1 MINALLIDDE
11 PNCCE
16 VLALLLEK
24 HCPEVRVVGS
34 CYSAEDAL
42 ESLSKYKVE
51 LVFLDVIMPHTNGFQ
66 FLQQLNTVDFEL
78 IFTTSYDQY
87 ALQAIRCSAL
97 DYLLKPVDREELK
110 TAVGKAIR
118 RRQAPVP
125 QQLDL
130 LVQKLTQ
137 PSNNKSI
144 ALPTLE
150 GLQLVPLDSIISC
163 SSSSNYTI
171 LRIKQLPRLIIS
183 KTLKEIEGLLD
194 DHQFL
199 RVHHSHVV
207 NLNEIRKYLRGE
219 GGQLIMSDGSSVNVS
234 RSRKEIL
241 LNKLLPSR

>member
-24 HCPEVRVVGS
+24 HCPEVRVVKS
-34 CYSAEDAL
+34 CFSAEDAL

-51 LVFLDVIMPHTNGFQ
+51 LVFLDVIMPRTNGFQ

-110 TAVGKAIR
+110 AAVGKAIR

-171 LRIKQLPRLIIS
+171 LRIKHLPKLTIS
-183 KTLKEIEGLLD
+183 KTLKEIEGLLEE
-194 DHQFL
+194 HQFL

-219 GGQLIMSDGSSVNVS
+219 GGQLIMSDGSAVDVS

-241 LNKLLPSR
+241 LNKLQPSR

>member
-34 CYSAEDAL
+34 CFSAEDAL

-51 LVFLDVIMPHTNGFQ
+51 LVFLDVIMPRTNGFQ
-66 FLQQLNTVDFEL
+66 FIQQLNTVDFEL

-110 TAVGKAIR
+110 AAVGKAIR

-171 LRIKQLPRLIIS
+171 LRIKHLPKLTIS
-183 KTLKEIEGLLD
+183 KTLKEIEGLLEE
-194 DHQFL
+194 HQFL

-219 GGQLIMSDGSSVNVS
+219 GGQLIMSDGSAVDVS

-241 LNKLLPSR
+241 LNKLQPSR

>member
-34 CYSAEDAL
+34 CFSAEDAL

-110 TAVGKAIR
+110 AAVGKAIL

-171 LRIKQLPRLIIS
+171 LRIKHLPKLTIAHDQLSSFSTQVFPDLIQV
-183 KTLKEIEGLLD
+183 
-194 DHQFL
+194 DH
-199 RVHHSHVV
+199 V
-207 NLNEIRKYLRGE
+207 
-219 GGQLIMSDGSSVNVS
+219 
-234 RSRKEIL
+234 
-241 LNKLLPSR
+241 

>member
-34 CYSAEDAL
+34 CFSAEDAL

-51 LVFLDVIMPHTNGFQ
+51 LVFLDVIMPRTNGFQ

-110 TAVGKAIR
+110 AAVGKAIR

-171 LRIKQLPRLIIS
+171 LRIKHLPKLTIS
-183 KTLKEIEGLLD
+183 KTLKEIEGLLEE
-194 DHQFL
+194 HQFL

-219 GGQLIMSDGSSVNVS
+219 GGQLIMSDGSAVDVS

-241 LNKLLPSR
+241 LNKLQPSR

>member
-34 CYSAEDAL
+34 CFSAEDAL

-110 TAVGKAIR
+110 AAVGKAIR

-171 LRIKQLPRLIIS
+171 LRIKHLPKLTIS
-183 KTLKEIEGLLD
+183 KTLKEIEGLLEE
-194 DHQFL
+194 HQFL

-219 GGQLIMSDGSSVNVS
+219 GGQLIMSDGSAVDVS

-241 LNKLLPSR
+241 LNKLQPSR

>member
-34 CYSAEDAL
+34 CYSAEDAF

-66 FLQQLNTVDFEL
+66 FLQQLNTIDFEL

-219 GGQLIMSDGSSVNVS
+219 GGQLIMSDGSSVDVS

>member
-24 HCPEVRVVGS
+24 HCPEVRVIGS
-34 CYSAEDAL
+34 CYSAEEAL
-42 ESLSKYKVE
+42 EALSRYKVE
-51 LVFLDVIMPHTNGFQ
+51 LVFLDVIMPRTNGFQ

-87 ALQAIRCSAL
+87 AVQAIRCSAL

-110 TAVGKAIR
+110 AAVGKAIR

-137 PSNNKSI
+137 PANNKSI

-163 SSSSNYTI
+163 SSNSNYTI
-171 LRIKQLPRLIIS
+171 LRLKQLPRLTIS
-183 KTLKEIEGLLD
+183 KTLKEVEGLLEE
-194 DHQFL
+194 HQFL

-219 GGQLIMSDGSSVNVS
+219 GGQLIMSDGSAVDVS
-234 RSRKEIL
+234 RSKKEIL
-241 LNKLLPSR
+241 LNKLQPSR

>member
-24 HCPEVRVVGS
+24 HCPEVRVVES
-34 CYSAEDAL
+34 CFSAEDAL

-51 LVFLDVIMPHTNGFQ
+51 LVFLDVIMPRTNGFQ

-110 TAVGKAIR
+110 AAVGKAIR

-171 LRIKQLPRLIIS
+171 LRIKHLPKLTIS
-183 KTLKEIEGLLD
+183 KTLKEIEGLLEE
-194 DHQFL
+194 HQFL

-219 GGQLIMSDGSSVNVS
+219 GGQLIMSDGSAVDVS

-241 LNKLLPSR
+241 LNKLQPCR

>member
-219 GGQLIMSDGSSVNVS
+219 GGQLIMSDGSSVDVS